1 MVKVQIGI
9 SDIVA
14 INKKNNILLLDI
26 YVGFSVNYD
35 KNNLKNIGHVIQF
48 LNEWTDKKYS
58 LI

>member
-14 INKKNNILLLDI
+14 VYKKNNILLLDI

-48 LNEWTDKKYS
+48 LNE
-58 LI
+58 